1 MICLRHYMAF
11 DTPKAFLDGT
21 LLLLL
26 YILCE
31 LLANR
36 HGFGDSVGMVKALAD
51 IRLPWDA
58 ADWKK
63 ELGLTYSVALLTG
76 RCEWL
81 RGNDL
86 AMQL

>member
-1 MICLRHYMAF
+1 MAF

-21 LLLLL
+21 LLLL
-26 YILCE
+26 YILCG

-36 HGFGDSVGMVKALAD
+36 HGFGDGVGMVKALAD

-58 ADWKK
+58 ADCKK
-63 ELGLTYSVALLTG
+63 ELGLTYSAALLTG

-81 RGNDL
+81 RGKDL

>member
-1 MICLRHYMAF
+1 MAF

-21 LLLLL
+21 LLLL
-26 YILCE
+26 YILCG
-31 LLANR
+31 LLAHR
-36 HGFGDSVGMVKALAD
+36 HGFGDGVGMIEVLAG
-51 IRLPWDA
+51 ICLPWDA

-63 ELGLTYSVALLTG
+63 QLDLTYSAAPLTG
-76 RCEWL
+76 RCERL